1 METPHI
7 TTATGT
13 TCPPCRRGAGDAPPH
28 CRLSSGLAL
37 ELRCPSM
44 LRHFPPAGSLV
55 DFYLLGICR
64 SRLRPNPFAKAL
76 LNKLD
81 RTGLTSR
88 GPARAA
94 PSHTSH
100 HAPRPPTRHALRLQR
115 NCCGLI
121 SPSPPLSQFL
131 PHLTGHVLR
140 GVSDCPLCRPDC
152 GGRSHVPSLAA
163 SSLAMAIGCCSR
175 IAYTPCTQHL
185 FTKALK
191 AKKKQLESYRLNA

>member
-55 DFYLLGICR
+55 DFYLLGICG
-64 SRLRPNPFAKAL
+64 SRLRPNPVAKAL

-81 RTGLTSR
+81 RTGLTTSWTR
-88 GPARAA
+88 TRAA
-94 PSHTSH
+94 ITHIT
-100 HAPRPPTRHALRLQR
+100 PTRHGPPRVM
-115 NCCGLI
+115 
-121 SPSPPLSQFL
+121 PSDFSVIAADLFPL
-131 PHLTGHVLR
+131 PHRCPNSFHNLTGHVLR
-140 GVSDCPLCRPDC
+140 GVSDCPLYRPAS
-152 GGRSHVPSLAA
+152 GGRHTSPVPA
-163 SSLAMAIGCCSR
+163 R
-175 IAYTPCTQHL
+175 
-185 FTKALK
+185 
-191 AKKKQLESYRLNA
+191 